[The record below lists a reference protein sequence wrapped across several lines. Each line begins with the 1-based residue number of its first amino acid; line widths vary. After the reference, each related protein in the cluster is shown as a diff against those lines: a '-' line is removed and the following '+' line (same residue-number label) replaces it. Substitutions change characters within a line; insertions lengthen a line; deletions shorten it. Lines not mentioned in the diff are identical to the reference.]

1 MFAGYRVKYSKAW
14 RAKQHAIA
22 LLWGDWKESYAK
34 IPWVLR
40 AMNHFNPG
48 VKWFPYMTGSHV
60 LDDCVLKPVLL
71 RVFWCF
77 PQCQVAFQHCRPVI
91 LVDGTFLTGKYR
103 GTLLMAVA
111 VDPEQQLVPLAF
123 ALAESEN
130 DDSWSWFM
138 RLVRINI
145 LGPTRQVCM
154 ILDRHHGLIKCAGD
168 HLDGYPPLVH
178 QWCIR
183 HFAANMWRR

>member
-1 MFAGYRVKYSKAW
+1 MFAGYHVKYSKAW

-34 IPWVLR
+34 IPRVLR
-40 AMNHFNPG
+40 AMNHFNHG
-48 VKWFPYMTGSHV
+48 VKWFPYMTGLRV
-60 LDDCVLKPVLL
+60 LDGCVLKSVLQ

-91 LVDGTFLTGKYR
+91 LVDGTFLIGKYR
-103 GTLLMAVA
+103 GALMMVVV

-130 DDSWSWFM
+130 DDSWSWFIGSFALTY
-138 RLVRINI
+138 LV
-145 LGPTRQVCM
+145 QC
-154 ILDRHHGLIKCAGD
+154 DR
-168 HLDGYPPLVH
+168 YV
-178 QWCIR
+178 
-183 HFAANMWRR
+183 